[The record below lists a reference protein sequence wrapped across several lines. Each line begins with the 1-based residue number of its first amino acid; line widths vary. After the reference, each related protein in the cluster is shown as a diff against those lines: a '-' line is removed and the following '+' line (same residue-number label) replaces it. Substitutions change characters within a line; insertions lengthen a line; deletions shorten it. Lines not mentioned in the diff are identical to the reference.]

1 MISKNQLNEKGEWEQ
16 KYVTIKSKKT
26 VTEDGIETFLK
37 VWNFLYRK
45 MVY

>member
-26 VTEDGIETFLK
+26 VTEDGIETFYIGK
-37 VWNFLYRK
+37 WCIRK
-45 MVY
+45 